1 MVHYVDVKVHANVA
15 TILMD
20 RPQTRNAL
28 NPQLI
33 EDLTTAFS
41 DVYQEK
47 RVTSVVLTGSGEHF
61 CSGIDLNV
69 MSEIAQMPENTA
81 LPEWLAVW
89 RNLTELYLSLIHI

>member
-1 MVHYVDVKVHANVA
+1 MQYVDVKVHANVA

-41 DVYQEK
+41 DIYQEK
-47 RVTSVVLTGSGEHF
+47 RVASVVLTGSGDHY
-61 CSGIDLNV
+61 CSGNDLQM
-69 MSEIAQMPENTA
+69 MSEIAHMPATSA
-81 LPEWLAVW
+81 RPEW
-89 RNLTELYLSLIHI
+89 